1 MTIAIIIPLY
11 NQLHYTRLCLES
23 IASHTRHD
31 IRLIVIDN
39 ASSDGTAEFLATLDS
54 LTVIHNPTNLG
65 CAGAWNQ
72 GVKAA
77 SGAEWMVILNNDVIV
92 SPEWLTGLLEA
103 AADWQLDIVCPAI
116 REGACNYDVDA
127 YSAEFVSRMHATIR
141 RGAGLGV
148 CFMVHR
154 RVFETIGGFDE
165 TFRIGQYEDA
175 DFFLRARR
183 AHFRIG
189 SVGRS
194 FLHHF
199 GAITQRAMNR
209 SQPTTVYALENR
221 ARFIRKWRRNG
232 WQWAWSRNRDK
243 LGIWLHGRVERL
255 LYRHTLI
262 EKWLDGRLHY
272 F

>member
-1 MTIAIIIPLY
+1 MVVAVVIPIH

-23 IASHTRHD
+23 LASHARHD
-31 IRLIVIDN
+31 LRLILVDN
-39 ASSDGTAEFLATLDS
+39 ASSDGTAEYLASVDGA
-54 LTVIHNPTNLG
+54 TVIRNSTNLG

-72 GVKAA
+72 GVEAA
-77 SGAEWMVILNNDVIV
+77 AGAEWIVVLNNDVLV
-92 SPEWLTGLLEA
+92 PPGWLAGLLEA
-103 AADWQLDIVCPAI
+103 AAHWGLDIVSPAM
-116 REGACNYDVDA
+116 REGECNYDLA
-127 YSAEFVSRMHATIR
+127 SYSADFVARMRSVIR

-154 RVFETIGGFDE
+154 RVFEGIGGFDE
-165 TFRIGQYEDA
+165 AFQVGQYEDV

-189 SVGRS
+189 TVGRS

-199 GAITQRAMNR
+199 GAITQRSMSR
-209 SQPTTVYALENR
+209 SQPSLAYASKNR
-221 ARFIRKWRRNG
+221 AHFIAKWKRH
-232 WQWAWSRNRDK
+232 WWTWAWSRGKDR
-243 LGIWLHGRVERL
+243 LTIWLHGRVERA

-262 EKWLDGRLHY
+262 EKWLDGRLRY